1 MPTFQ
6 HPTTN
11 EPRHSHDFPDACVAN
26 LSAKWFEQFRA
37 SLREEER
44 LFNNSLSNMIRL
56 KRGLNYEIP
65 SFFLSYFLSFF
76 FFFFSFLIGKSKV
89 RVAVKNSRRA
99 NGEGPVINP

>member
-37 SLREEER
+37 SPREEER

-65 SFFLSYFLSFF
+65 SFFLSFLFSFF
-76 FFFFSFLIGKSKV
+76 LFFLFFLFNWKV
-89 RVAVKNSRRA
+89 QGASGSEKFAQSERR
-99 NGEGPVINP
+99 GPSN